1 MFKEQ
6 PALLIK
12 SSTPQSER
20 GGGGGAATFEHG
32 NGFFTSFFQVKSV
45 VKAVFGIELLT
56 KNSSCL
62 SERRA

>member
-1 MFKEQ
+1 MFEEQ

-20 GGGGGAATFEHG
+20 GGGAATFEHG

>member
-1 MFKEQ
+1 MFEEQ

-20 GGGGGAATFEHG
+20 GGGGAATFEHG

>member
-1 MFKEQ
+1 MFEEQ
-6 PALLIK
+6 LALLIK

-20 GGGGGAATFEHG
+20 GRGATFERG

-45 VKAVFGIELLT
+45 VKAVFGIELLA